1 MESILHA
8 VAEWTT
14 THIADLGYWGIIIMM
29 GIESA
34 CIPLPSEIIMP
45 FGGYLVSSQPD
56 KFSIWGMGVSGA
68 LGCVWGSIVAYFA
81 GKHGGRPFIQ
91 KYGKYVLIR
100 HKDLDRADEWFAKYG
115 DAAVFFSRLLP
126 TSRTFISFPAGMS
139 RVRFGR
145 FIIYTFLGSLPW
157 CTALAYAGKLLGDNW
172 EHIGRYFHGADVVIG
187 VVIVAAV
194 ALYIFHHIRSGRHYA
209 AGKRRSG

>member
-1 MESILHA
+1 MESILRT

-14 THIADLGYWGIIIMM
+14 TNIAHLGYWGIIIMM

-45 FGGYLVSSQPD
+45 FGGYLVFAYPD
-56 KFSIWGMGVSGA
+56 RFSVWGMGVAGA
-68 LGCVWGSIVAYFA
+68 LGCVWGSTVAYFA
-81 GKHGGRPFIQ
+81 GKYGGRPFIE

-126 TSRTFISFPAGMS
+126 VVRTFISFPAGMS
-139 RVRFGR
+139 GARFGR
-145 FIIYTFLGSLPW
+145 FIAYTFLGSLLW
-157 CTALAYAGKLLGDNW
+157 CLALAYAGKLLGDNW
-172 EHIGRYFHGADVVIG
+172 KYIGRYFHGADVLIG
-187 VVIVAAV
+187 VVIAVAI
-194 ALYIFHHIRSGRHYA
+194 ALYIYHHIRSNRHYA
-209 AGKRRSG
+209 ARKRRS